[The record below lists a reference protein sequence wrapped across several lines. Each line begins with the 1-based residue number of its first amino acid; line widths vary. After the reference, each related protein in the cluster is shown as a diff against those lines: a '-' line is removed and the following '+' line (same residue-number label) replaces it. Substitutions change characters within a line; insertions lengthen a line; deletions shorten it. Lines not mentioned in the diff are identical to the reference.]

1 MTRHCRLPLL
11 SALAMLASA
20 ALIALPV
27 AASAASPKVLL
38 VTRGE
43 EGEGPPATP
52 GEAAHVSNFVR
63 WPALDASCGATDE
76 QATVGKNP
84 SGTVKVSG
92 SGQPLSNSQCFN
104 ESPFEF
110 VPGGV
115 TVKSVSVSKAGV
127 VKLTGDLELV
137 LGECTYIAKKL
148 AGTQVFG
155 EDFAETVSGTG
166 KLAARSAKTCAKTTP
181 VEDFIGVADASGF
194 DYVVKLTS

>member
-11 SALAMLASA
+11 SACAMLAST
-20 ALIALPV
+20 ALIALPA

-43 EGEGPPATP
+43 AGEGPPAVQ
-52 GEAAHVSNFVR
+52 GEAAHVSNSIT
-63 WPALDASCGATDE
+63 WPALNAGCGGTDE

-92 SGQPLSNSQCFN
+92 SGQPVSSQCFT

-110 VPGGV
+110 VPGGI

-137 LGECTYIAKKL
+137 LGECTYSAKKL

-155 EDFAETVSGTG
+155 EDFTEKLSGTG
-166 KLAARSAKTCAKTTP
+166 KLAGHSAKTCAKTTP

>member
-11 SALAMLASA
+11 SACAMLAST
-20 ALIALPV
+20 ALIALPA

-43 EGEGPPATP
+43 EGEGSPAAQ

-63 WPALDASCGATDE
+63 WPGQDASCGATEE

-92 SGQPLSNSQCFN
+92 SGQPLSSQCFN

-115 TVKSVSVSKAGV
+115 TIKSVSVSRAGV

-137 LGECTYIAKKL
+137 IGECTYTAKKL

-155 EDFAETVSGTG
+155 EDFTETLSGTG
-166 KLAARSAKTCAKTTP
+166 KLRGHSAKTCAKTTP

>member
-1 MTRHCRLPLL
+1 MTRHFRLPLL
-11 SALAMLASA
+11 SACALLAST
-20 ALIALPV
+20 ALIVLPA

-43 EGEGPPATP
+43 EGEGPPAAQ

-63 WPALDASCGATDE
+63 WPALEAGCGATDE

-92 SGQPLSNSQCFN
+92 SSQPLSNSQCFN
-104 ESPFEF
+104 EAHFEL

-127 VKLTGDLELV
+127 VKLTGDLEVV
-137 LGECTYIAKKL
+137 LGECTYNAKKL

-155 EDFAETVSGTG
+155 EDFTEPLSGTG
-166 KLAARSAKTCAKTTP
+166 KLAGHSAKTCAKTTP
-181 VEDFIGVADASGF
+181 VEDFIGVADAMGF

>member
-11 SALAMLASA
+11 SACAILAST
-20 ALIALPV
+20 ALIALPA
-27 AASAASPKVLL
+27 AASAASSKVLL

-43 EGEGPPATP
+43 EGEGPPAAQ
-52 GEAAHVSNFVR
+52 GEAAHVSNFIS
-63 WPALDASCGATDE
+63 WPAQNAGCGGTDE

-92 SGQPLSNSQCFN
+92 SGQPASSQCFN
-104 ESPFEF
+104 ESAFELM
-110 VPGGV
+110 PGGV

-127 VKLTGDLELV
+127 VKLMGDLELV
-137 LGECTYIAKKL
+137 AGECTYSAKKL

-155 EDFAETVSGTG
+155 EEFTEKLSGTG
-166 KLAARSAKTCAKTTP
+166 KLAPHSAKSCAKTTP

>member
-11 SALAMLASA
+11 SACAMLAST
-20 ALIALPV
+20 ALIVLP
-27 AASAASPKVLL
+27 ATASAAGPKVLL

-43 EGEGPPATP
+43 EGEGPPAVQ

-63 WPALDASCGATDE
+63 WPALNASCGATDE

-92 SGQPLSNSQCFN
+92 SDQPLSNSQCFN

-115 TVKSVSVSKAGV
+115 TVKSVSVSRAGV
-127 VKLTGDLELV
+127 VKLAGDLEMV
-137 LGECTYIAKKL
+137 IGGCTYSAKKL
-148 AGTQVFG
+148 TGTQVFG
-155 EDFAETVSGTG
+155 EDFAEAVSGTG
-166 KLAARSAKTCAKTTP
+166 KLKGHSAKTCAKTTP
-181 VEDFIGVADASGF
+181 VEDFLGVADSSGF